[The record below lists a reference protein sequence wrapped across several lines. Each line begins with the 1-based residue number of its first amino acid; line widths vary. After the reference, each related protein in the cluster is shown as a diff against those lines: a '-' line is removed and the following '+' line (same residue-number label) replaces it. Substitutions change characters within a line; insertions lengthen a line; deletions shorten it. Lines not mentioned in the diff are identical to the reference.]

1 MINGTPLNLTPQ
13 FLAEATEGFATDIT
27 GASDIQGG
35 GEGEGGDAFGR
46 LDYFCILR
54 DRDLKF
60 WGLVDFGVGHVIG

>member
-1 MINGTPLNLTPQ
+1 MINGTRLNLTQQ

-35 GEGEGGDAFGR
+35 GGGGGDAFGKF
-46 LDYFCILR
+46 DYFCILR

-60 WGLVDFGVGHVIG
+60 

>member
-1 MINGTPLNLTPQ
+1 MINGARLNLTQQ

-35 GEGEGGDAFGR
+35 DGEGGRRETLFGGS
-46 LDYFCILR
+46 DYFCILR

-60 WGLVDFGVGHVIG
+60 